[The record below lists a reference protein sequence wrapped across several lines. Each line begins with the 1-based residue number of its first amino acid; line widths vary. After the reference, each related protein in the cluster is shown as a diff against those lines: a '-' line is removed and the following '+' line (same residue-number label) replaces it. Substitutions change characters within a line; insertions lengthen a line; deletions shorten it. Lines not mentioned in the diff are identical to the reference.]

1 MNQYSALPV
10 VFGLILLTACTVSPS
25 LQVPS
30 DDKSQAAQQV
40 REGIIELNDGQYALA
55 RDRFETA
62 LLLEP
67 KMAEAHYNLAVAL
80 DRLGKHAEATR
91 HLKEAA
97 ELAPDKK

>member
-1 MNQYSALPV
+1 
-10 VFGLILLTACTVSPS
+10 

-40 REGIIELNDGQYALA
+40 REGIIELDAGQYALA

-67 KMAEAHYNLAVAL
+67 KISRSAL
-80 DRLGKHAEATR
+80 
-91 HLKEAA
+91 
-97 ELAPDKK
+97 